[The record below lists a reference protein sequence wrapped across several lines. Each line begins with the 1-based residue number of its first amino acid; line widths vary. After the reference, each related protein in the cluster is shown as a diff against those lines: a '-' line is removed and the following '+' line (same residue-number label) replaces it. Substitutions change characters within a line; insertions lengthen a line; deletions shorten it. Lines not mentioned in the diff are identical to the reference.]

1 MTKTFD
7 QLGLSDDILRA
18 VQDMGFEE
26 ATPIQ
31 EQTIP
36 LAMAGHDLIG
46 QAQTGTGKT
55 AAFAIPLIE
64 QVRVGTQELQCLI
77 VTPTRELAVQ
87 VAEELN
93 QIGRHKGVSTVPIY
107 GGQDI
112 SRQIRSLKKRP
123 QIVVGTPGRLMD
135 HMRRRTIKLEQVRM
149 VVLDEADEMLNMGF
163 LEDIET
169 ILSGLPAERQ
179 TMLFSATMPESIRRL
194 ANRFMRNP
202 QQITIQVKEL
212 TLPSIEQYYIE
223 VAEGQKF
230 DTLCRLL
237 DMQVP
242 ELAIVFGR
250 TKRRV
255 DELYTALGV
264 RGYSAE
270 AIHGDMTQSR
280 RDTVMRRF
288 RTGQVD
294 ILVATDVAARG
305 LDITGITHVY
315 NFDVPQ
321 DPEWYVHRIGRTG
334 RAGATGVAI
343 SFVTPR
349 ELGYLRQLEHLIRR
363 RIERKPIPT
372 MTDALQG
379 QLSSTAENL
388 LQVVADGKLDT
399 YRSLA
404 EELLGRTDSVTL
416 VAAALKIMTR
426 EPDVTPVAITAEA
439 PARVRSSRPAG
450 APRSD
455 ADYRGDRRN
464 YRPRSSRDNRPNDR
478 RRSQRRDFNKSKQR
492 EERRREF

>member
-1 MTKTFD
+1 MTFKEF
-7 QLGLSDDILRA
+7 GLSDAIVKA

-36 LAMAGHDLIG
+36 VALSGQDLIG

-64 QVRVGTQELQCLI
+64 KVDLDDSRLQCLI
-77 VTPTRELAVQ
+77 IAPTRELAVQ

-93 QIGRHKGVSTVPIY
+93 QIGRYKRVVTVPIY

-112 SRQIRSLKKRP
+112 SRQIRLLKQRP

-135 HMRRRTIKLEQVRM
+135 HMRRRTIRLDNVST

-169 ILSGLPAERQ
+169 ILQGLPAERQ

-194 ANRFMRNP
+194 ASRFLNDP
-202 QQITIQVKEL
+202 KQITIQVREL
-212 TLPSIEQYYIE
+212 TMPNIEQYYIE

-242 ELAIVFGR
+242 ELAIIFGR

-270 AIHGDMTQSR
+270 AIHGDMTQAR

-288 RTGQVD
+288 RSGQVD
-294 ILVATDVAARG
+294 VLVATDVAARG
-305 LDITGITHVY
+305 LDITGVTHVY
-315 NFDVPQ
+315 NFDMPQ

-334 RAGATGVAI
+334 RAGATGKAI

-349 ELGYLRQLEHLIRR
+349 EIGYLRYLEHMIKR
-363 RIERKPIPT
+363 RIERRPIPT

-379 QLSSTAENL
+379 QLSTAGENL
-388 LQVVADGKLDT
+388 LQVAADGKLDA

-416 VAAALKIMTR
+416 LAAALKIMTR
-426 EPDVTPVAITAEA
+426 EPDATPVAITAEA
-439 PARVRSSRPAG
+439 PARVRGIGRQSSQ
-450 APRSD
+450 PRGSN
-455 ADYRGDRRN
+455 YRGNRRDGRSRTDN
-464 YRPRSSRDNRPNDR
+464 RSSGRRRDNNRFDR
-478 RRSQRRDFNKSKQR
+478 RRDQS
-492 EERRREF
+492 